1 MKLEYLW
8 GKLANQ
14 LDQILDETSLW
25 RGKDCIRFWDRLDQN
40 SGFHGNRKRPL
51 IYNGENDVSIF
62 LCCFFDR
69 SSTNLLVTRTY
80 QIFNKLAGNQDRHK
94 ILEEVEFR
102 PDWISHLGVKRLIM
116 DSPKFSWP
124 FRWKYT
130 GYLVGATPLTVFHQ
144 LFWNFLDAFCMMWFG
159 YNPLIIF
166 FSLFLLCELSLFF
179 YMKCYQSV

>member
-1 MKLEYLW
+1 MGAILDLPCPSVILSFLHFVIIQMKLEYLW

-14 LDQILDETSLW
+14 LDQILDETSYW

-62 LCCFFDR
+62 LCCFFVR

-94 ILEEVEFR
+94 ILKEVEFR
-102 PDWISHLGVKRLIM
+102 LDWISHLGVKRLIM
-116 DSPKFSWP
+116 DSPSSVDLSDENILGTLWGQLLLQFSINC
-124 FRWKYT
+124 FET
-130 GYLVGATPLTVFHQ
+130 F
-144 LFWNFLDAFCMMWFG
+144 
-159 YNPLIIF
+159 
-166 FSLFLLCELSLFF
+166 
-179 YMKCYQSV
+179 